1 MLQSNRL
8 TKLENFPTDDTCCR
22 GKRTHLRAS
31 LCISVK
37 ASQGLVRNQ
46 REAVLFDGSLKL
58 KENEMKEIKCPKCKE
73 TLADKSVKVCPKCGK
88 KISRNGCMTI
98 FYIFLGLGI
107 LAAIFGEEEKP
118 QDKSANSEETASVV
132 ETESK
137 NGEVKTPSFM
147 DKIKSIV
154 SMEKGVVKS
163 LSQGSFFHPDGNDG
177 MREVPRFNGIV
188 QCENNDNVV
197 DVICHRIARAKKEA
211 NDTTNGVQIIFQEKD
226 TGRKLVVGT
235 ISPNGEIAM
244 SQQNPT
250 YNTRK
255 KRWMESQF
263 SAWDGSHK
271 ALEGL
276 IKKSMND
283 EDSYKHHETTYI
295 EVKDKE
301 IQAKMQEVVKASGQN
316 YKVDIDDI
324 VITCVFSG
332 KNAYGGR
339 VKNTAY
345 GLSKY
350 KEGKVYLLTVE

>member
-1 MLQSNRL
+1 
-8 TKLENFPTDDTCCR
+8 
-22 GKRTHLRAS
+22 
-31 LCISVK
+31 
-37 ASQGLVRNQ
+37 
-46 REAVLFDGSLKL
+46 
-58 KENEMKEIKCPKCKE
+58 MKEVKCPKCKE
-73 TLADKSVKVCPKCGK
+73 TIADKSVKVCPKCGK
-88 KISRNGCMTI
+88 KIHRNGCMTF
-98 FYIFLGLGI
+98 FYIFLGLCI
-107 LAAIFGEEEKP
+107 LVAIFGEEEKP
-118 QDKSANSEETASVV
+118 QDKTATSEEKVSVV
-132 ETESK
+132 AEETK
-137 NGEVKTPSFM
+137 NTEVKEPSFM
-147 DKIKSIV
+147 DKIRSIV
-154 SMEKGVVKS
+154 SEQKGVVKS
-163 LSQGSFFHPDGNDG
+163 LNQGSFFHSDGNDG
-177 MREVPRFNGIV
+177 MREEPRFDGIV

-197 DVICHRIARAKKEA
+197 DVICHRIARAKKDA

-244 SQQNPT
+244 LQQNPT